1 MRAGRLAGVSR
12 RLVCARGSGV
22 EADDLGAGGFG
33 REQGVVED
41 GGERC
46 GSRKRARSKGGGVS
60 IKLKNQAMAD
70 VIGVVFYPRG
80 KHVFLCRQI

>member
-33 REQGVVED
+33 LEQGVVED
-41 GGERC
+41 GGERAGVERVRAAKAE
-46 GSRKRARSKGGGVS
+46 GSQLS
-60 IKLKNQAMAD
+60 
-70 VIGVVFYPRG
+70 
-80 KHVFLCRQI
+80 